1 MTSFFRGIETLFVDY
16 LFTPYDILREM
27 DNWWAANIV
36 NWLLFII
43 GSVAFVYWMLQLKQ
57 FNDNNE
63 EDKSISSH
71 SYL

>member
-16 LFTPYDILREM
+16 LFAPYDILRGL
-27 DNWWAANIV
+27 DSWWLANIV
-36 NWLLFII
+36 NWLLFVI
-43 GSVAFVYWMLQLKQ
+43 GAVAFVYWMLQLKN

-63 EDKSISSH
+63 EDKSITSH